1 MKTRRTL
8 FITAG
13 LAGTLALLGCPPA
26 PTPQQQGGGMGQGTM
41 HEQGT
46 GGQGTMHEQG
56 TGGQGTMHDQGTGSG
71 QRMMDGQGAGTGPGA
86 TTPPPK

>member
-41 HEQGT
+41 HD
-46 GGQGTMHEQG
+46 QG

-86 TTPPPK
+86 MGSEAGTMPHGTTPPPK